1 MSQTNINQ
9 GKGDTMM
16 IKRVMM
22 IAVFCLFSS
31 AALADNCSVE
41 IEGNDAMQFNK
52 NELTVGAGCSEIT
65 VTLKHVGNLPKATM
79 GHGLVITT
87 AADMQAVA
95 NAGIAAG
102 IDNNHVP
109 PGDDRVIA
117 ASKLVGGGE
126 TTTLTIP
133 GSKFEAG
140 GDYMFFCP
148 FPGHNAMMKGKF
160 IVQ

>member
-1 MSQTNINQ
+1 
-9 GKGDTMM
+9 MM
-16 IKRVMM
+16 MRVML
-22 IAVFCLFSS
+22 ISVFCLFST
-31 AALADNCSVE
+31 AALADGCNVE
-41 IEGNDAMQFNK
+41 IEGNDAMQFNLK
-52 NELTVGAGCSEIT
+52 EIKVDAGCAEIT
-65 VTLKHVGNLPKATM
+65 VTLKHVGALPKATM
-79 GHGLVITT
+79 GHGFVVTT

-95 NAGIAAG
+95 NAGMGAG

-126 TTTLTIP
+126 STTLTIP
-133 GSKFEAG
+133 GSKLEAG

-160 IVQ
+160 IVG

>member
-1 MSQTNINQ
+1 
-9 GKGDTMM
+9 M
-16 IKRVMM
+16 IFRKILVVS
-22 IAVFCLFSS
+22 AFCLFSS
-31 AALADNCSVE
+31 AALADGCKVE
-41 IEGNDAMQFNK
+41 IEGNDAMQFNLK
-52 NELTVGAGCSEIT
+52 EIKVDAGCAEIE
-65 VTLKHVGNLPKATM
+65 VTLKHVGALPKATM
-79 GHGLVITT
+79 GHGFVVTT

-95 NAGIAAG
+95 NDGIAAG
-102 IDNNHVP
+102 IDNNHIK

-133 GSKFEAG
+133 GSKLEAG

-160 IVQ
+160 IVG